1 MTKEEAKDHDV
12 LTSACNIYQEL
23 RHKYRRLTSMSMPSY
38 AVMQFAQSPSDIQ
51 RLQYCVGVFE
61 ELIGE
66 DWYERR

>member
-1 MTKEEAKDHDV
+1 MTQQEAKDYDR

-23 RHKYRRLTSMSMPSY
+23 KQKYRRLTSMSMQVY

-61 ELIGE
+61 ELIGA
-66 DWYERR
+66 DWYEQK